1 MIKVN
6 VHQAKTNFS
15 KYLEKVAKGQTIT
28 VCKRNVPIAELR
40 PISAKGDPKRLLGYD
55 KGRLVIPPEF
65 FEPLPDDLL
74 DIDAFS
80 GLK

>member
-6 VHQAKTNFS
+6 VHEAKTNFS

-28 VCKRNVPIAELR
+28 VCKRNVPVAHIVPIA
-40 PISAKGDPKRLLGYD
+40 AKGDPKRLFGYD
-55 KGRLVIPPEF
+55 KGRLEIPPEF
-65 FEPLPDDLL
+65 FEPLDDIL
-74 DIDAFS
+74 DLDAFN